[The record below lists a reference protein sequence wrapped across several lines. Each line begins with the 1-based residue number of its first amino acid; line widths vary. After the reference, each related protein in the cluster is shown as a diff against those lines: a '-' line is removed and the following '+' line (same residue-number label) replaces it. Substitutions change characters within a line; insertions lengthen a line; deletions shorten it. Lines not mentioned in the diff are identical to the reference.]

1 MKRIIILLLICTCV
15 FAQRKIK
22 YGDFT
27 PQLKADLK
35 DTTSRIISDSLQNFK
50 NLGFSTPQDFA
61 DNPDT
66 VGSGSAYDDTYEIN
80 QALAQKGLVYF
91 PTGDYEFSAP
101 WIVGSNTTLEF
112 EEGAKFFFKANS
124 DTYMVINEN
133 MFTGSYDSNI
143 VMIGGYFDGND
154 ANQTNGLWPNSMG
167 HGLFMDSVKNV
178 TLINTFWKDIKRFA
192 GWISHYEN
200 VTLLNT
206 GFDTEKDGFDFYA
219 GKGLYID
226 GSYGHT
232 GDDMHGLKIGDYQS
246 MYQALGDITDV
257 IIKNLQA
264 YDIDTTDA
272 NAYGAQSML
281 IIAGGA
287 NSTGSGYRH
296 RNIYISNFMGDVN
309 TYPIRVISG
318 PAGPTFWPS
327 GTQYT
332 YVEDIFIEKILT
344 NTSAYPNV
352 RFKPSFADKVTMSY
366 IIPADSN
373 ISVSAVEM
381 GDTASASIY
390 TDVRLDNIHGNFATS
405 ALVIMEDST
414 VFVRPKF
421 SNMSGAN
428 SPSNY
433 LIWTTGGITIRESW
447 DISDVKVDSMRLI
460 QINTNVIIEDDVTI
474 NINDFKTRDISAP
487 ISLKNSCNIN
497 LSNGFFD
504 NTTYAY
510 QVSGAGNTYRIL
522 GNGNTWVRKEPF
534 GWQDGNCILSQ
545 NNPTI
550 PIDVDIYLTP
560 QDLDVVYSNSGSTTA
575 PANAVVQYNTT
586 DSLWH
591 LYQNK
596 YLMYDFSLNP
606 PSIAASSGWDTT
618 YIINPLS
625 TIQDYIIVDMPYD
638 LNDNFLWSER
648 IDANNTVRIKLYN
661 TSGGVINQAAT
672 IDSVRIFVYKKP

>member
-1 MKRIIILLLICTCV
+1 
-15 FAQRKIK
+15 
-22 YGDFT
+22 
-27 PQLKADLK
+27 
-35 DTTSRIISDSLQNFK
+35 
-50 NLGFSTPQDFA
+50 
-61 DNPDT
+61 
-66 VGSGSAYDDTYEIN
+66 
-80 QALAQKGLVYF
+80 
-91 PTGDYEFSAP
+91 
-101 WIVGSNTTLEF
+101 
-112 EEGAKFFFKANS
+112 
-124 DTYMVINEN
+124 
-133 MFTGSYDSNI
+133 
-143 VMIGGYFDGND
+143 
-154 ANQTNGLWPNSMG
+154 
-167 HGLFMDSVKNV
+167 
-178 TLINTFWKDIKRFA
+178 
-192 GWISHYEN
+192 
-200 VTLLNT
+200 
-206 GFDTEKDGFDFYA
+206 
-219 GKGLYID
+219 
-226 GSYGHT
+226 
-232 GDDMHGLKIGDYQS
+232 
-246 MYQALGDITDV
+246 
-257 IIKNLQA
+257 
-264 YDIDTTDA
+264 
-272 NAYGAQSML
+272 
-281 IIAGGA
+281 
-287 NSTGSGYRH
+287 
-296 RNIYISNFMGDVN
+296 
-309 TYPIRVISG
+309 
-318 PAGPTFWPS
+318 
-327 GTQYT
+327 
-332 YVEDIFIEKILT
+332 
-344 NTSAYPNV
+344 
-352 RFKPSFADKVTMSY
+352 
-366 IIPADSN
+366 
-373 ISVSAVEM
+373 M